1 MENIFNTLYGAL
13 SSNVVVLIVV
23 WCIMFDTF
31 FGVLRALKER
41 AFNSSFGIDGGI
53 RKVGMIF
60 SILFLFIADLTV
72 HINIVGF
79 VPKEYL
85 EIFGIS
91 KIGMLEF
98 FGLFF
103 ILYEAISILKNM
115 YLVGIP
121 MPIWLKDKLEKL
133 LTQLTNEVP
142 TKVLENDEIEE

>member
-1 MENIFNTLYGAL
+1 MEYIFNALYGAL

-31 FGVLRALKER
+31 FGVLRAVKEH

-72 HINIVGF
+72 HINIIGF

-85 EIFGIS
+85 AIIGLE

-115 YLVGIP
+115 YLIGIP
-121 MPIWLKDKLEKL
+121 MPLWLKDQLEKL
-133 LTQLTNEVP
+133 LTQLTNEIP
-142 TKVLENDEIEE
+142 TKLLDDHE

>member
-1 MENIFNTLYGAL
+1 MENILNVLYGAL
-13 SSNVVVLIVV
+13 STNVVVLIVA

-31 FGVLRALKER
+31 FGVLRALKEH

-60 SILFLFIADLTV
+60 SILFLFVADFTI
-72 HINIVGF
+72 HINVIGF
-79 VPKEYL
+79 VPKAYL
-85 EIFGIS
+85 EILGIE
-91 KIGMLEF
+91 KIGMIEF

-115 YLVGIP
+115 YLIGIP
-121 MPIWLKDKLEKL
+121 MPLWLKNKLEKL

-142 TKVLENDEIEE
+142 TKLLDNEE

>member
-1 MENIFNTLYGAL
+1 MENILNIIYGSL
-13 SSNVVVLIVV
+13 STNIVVLIVA

-31 FGVLRALKER
+31 FGVLRAVKEH

-60 SILFLFIADLTV
+60 SILFLFVADLTI
-72 HINIVGF
+72 HINVIGF
-79 VPKEYL
+79 VPKTYL
-85 EIFGIS
+85 EILGVE

-115 YLVGIP
+115 YLIGIH
-121 MPIWLKDKLEKL
+121 MPLWLKDKLEKL

-142 TKVLENDEIEE
+142 TKLLENEE

>member
-1 MENIFNTLYGAL
+1 MENVLNVLYGAL
-13 SSNVVVLIVV
+13 ASNTVALIVL
-23 WCIMFDTF
+23 WCIMADTF
-31 FGVLRALKER
+31 FGVLRAWKEH

-72 HINIVGF
+72 HINIIGF
-79 VPKEYL
+79 VPKAYL
-85 EIFGIS
+85 EVLGIE

-103 ILYEAISILKNM
+103 ILYEVISILKNM
-115 YLVGIP
+115 YLIGIP
-121 MPIWLKDKLEKL
+121 MPIWLKEWLEKL

-142 TKVLENDEIEE
+142 TKLLEGKE

>member
-1 MENIFNTLYGAL
+1 MEHIFNSLYGAL

-23 WCIMFDTF
+23 WCIMADTF
-31 FGVLRALKER
+31 FGVLRAVKEH

-85 EIFGIS
+85 AVVGLE

-115 YLVGIP
+115 YLIGIP
-121 MPIWLKDKLEKL
+121 MPLWLKDQLEKL

-142 TKVLENDEIEE
+142 TKILDNQE

>member
-13 SSNVVVLIVV
+13 SSNVVILIVV
-23 WCIMFDTF
+23 WCIMSDTF
-31 FGVLRALKER
+31 FGVLRALKEH

-60 SILFLFIADLTV
+60 SILFLFVADLTV
-72 HINIVGF
+72 HINVVGF

-85 EIFGIS
+85 AIIGLE

-115 YLVGIP
+115 YLIGIP
-121 MPIWLKDKLEKL
+121 MPLWLKDKLEKL

-142 TKVLENDEIEE
+142 TKLLENEE

>member
-1 MENIFNTLYGAL
+1 MEYIFNALYGAL

-31 FGVLRALKER
+31 FGVLRAVKEH

-72 HINIVGF
+72 HINIIGF

-85 EIFGIS
+85 AIIGLE

-115 YLVGIP
+115 YLIGIP
-121 MPIWLKDKLEKL
+121 MPLWLKDQLEKL
-133 LTQLTNEVP
+133 LTQLTNEIP
-142 TKVLENDEIEE
+142 TKLLDDYE

>member
-1 MENIFNTLYGAL
+1 MEYIFNSLYGTL

-23 WCIMFDTF
+23 WCIMADTF
-31 FGVLRALKER
+31 FGVLRAIKEH

-85 EIFGIS
+85 AIIGLE

-115 YLVGIP
+115 YLIGIP
-121 MPIWLKDKLEKL
+121 MPLWLKDKLEKL

-142 TKVLENDEIEE
+142 TKLLDDKE

>member
-1 MENIFNTLYGAL
+1 MENILNIIYGSL
-13 SSNVVVLIVV
+13 STNIVVLIVA

-31 FGVLRALKER
+31 FGVLRAVKEH

-60 SILFLFIADLTV
+60 SILFLFVADLTI
-72 HINIVGF
+72 HINVIGF
-79 VPKEYL
+79 VPKTYL
-85 EIFGIS
+85 EILGVE

-115 YLVGIP
+115 YLIGIP
-121 MPIWLKDKLEKL
+121 MPLWLKDKLEKL

-142 TKVLENDEIEE
+142 TKLLENEE